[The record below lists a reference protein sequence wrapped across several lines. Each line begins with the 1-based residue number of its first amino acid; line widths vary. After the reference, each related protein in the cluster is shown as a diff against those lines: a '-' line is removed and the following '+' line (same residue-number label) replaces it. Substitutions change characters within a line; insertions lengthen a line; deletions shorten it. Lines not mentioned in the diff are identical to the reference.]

1 MSDNKGEKN
10 RFQKSGGGAVMSY
23 QTELNFTIRALERMR
38 LQVTLVRPGVS
49 LKQLDYGLRAIL
61 GLDLLNYEKLVSES
75 LFWVKQGKIYKLMDQ
90 FLCNYIF
97 FLLPDSSHL
106 TTVVIGPYLTQDP
119 SREQLLET
127 AEQLNIP
134 MHLVSRQSE
143 LYASMP
149 IFSDPSPIF
158 SLVATLGESIWG
170 SADSYEIED
179 INDTHHVSL
188 PVSPGE
194 SPYTEETDILM
205 QMEQM
210 EHRYAYENQLME
222 IVSKGMTQQA
232 EIVMSHI
239 SQLNFQQRLADP
251 LRNLK
256 NYCIICNTLMRKAAE
271 QGGVHPWHLDKIS
284 GQFARTIENSLTLDA
299 AYSLISEMLRT
310 YTRLVRTHANRRYSP
325 LIHKTLAY
333 IEANLSGDLSL
344 PILAHIQQVTPAYL
358 SAIFHKETGHTLIDQ
373 INEMRMKNALHLLKT
388 TRLQIQ
394 NIAQLCGI
402 ADPNYF
408 TKLFKRFY
416 GITPAQFRKDGV

>member
-1 MSDNKGEKN
+1 MH
-10 RFQKSGGGAVMSY
+10 Y

-38 LQVTLVRPGVS
+38 LQVNLIRPGDS

-61 GLDLLNYEKLVSES
+61 GLDLLNYERLASEAS
-75 LFWVKQGKIYKLMDQ
+75 VFARHGVIYKLMDQ

-97 FLLPDSSHL
+97 FLLPGSSPL

-119 SREQLLET
+119 SHGQLLET

-134 MHLVSRQSE
+134 MHLVARQSE
-143 LYASMP
+143 LFAALP
-149 IFSDPSPIF
+149 IFSDPAPIF
-158 SLVATLGESIWG
+158 SLVSTLGESIWG
-170 SADSYEIED
+170 GADSYEIED
-179 INDTHHVSL
+179 INDSPHVSL
-188 PVSPGE
+188 PAAAGDP
-194 SPYTEETDILM
+194 PYAEETDILL

-271 QGGVHPWHLDKIS
+271 HGGVHPFHLDKIS
-284 GQFARTIENSLTLDA
+284 GRFARTIENSLTLDA
-299 AYSLISEMLRT
+299 AYSLISDMLRT
-310 YTRLVRTHANRRYSP
+310 YTRLVRTHANRRYSS

-344 PILAHIQQVTPAYL
+344 PTLARIQLVTPAYL
-358 SAIFHKETGHTLIDQ
+358 SALFHKETGHTLIDQ

-416 GITPAQFRKDGV
+416 GLTPAQFRKDGV